1 MKHILQYY
9 AFTVNTYMNIQ
20 TKDYGIRVN
29 GTTLTMPADKVL
41 EAIEKATV
49 GENGK
54 KSFFI
59 TIQAKGY
66 ERLRIDVDVLPKNEV
81 EPQKPEPPKPEQPK
95 PNPNPENPT
104 PKPENPTPENP
115 APEQPAPTPD
125 LNFSPVL
132 TKDFFDNNKYVL
144 ELDSAKNGSLESFIK
159 AIDSV
164 EANGQKLE
172 YSSFI
177 NGDNQYNSNFTD
189 GSIKF
194 TLSAELMKTNKIEL
208 KIKTK
213 DNQVVTFELNLEEK
227 TAVKK

>member
-1 MKHILQYY
+1 M
-9 AFTVNTYMNIQ
+9 
-20 TKDYGIRVN
+20 
-29 GTTLTMPADKVL
+29 
-41 EAIEKATV
+41 
-49 GENGK
+49 
-54 KSFFI
+54 
-59 TIQAKGY
+59 
-66 ERLRIDVDVLPKNEV
+66 
-81 EPQKPEPPKPEQPK
+81 
-95 PNPNPENPT
+95 
-104 PKPENPTPENP
+104 
-115 APEQPAPTPD
+115 
-125 LNFSPVL
+125 

-164 EANGQKLE
+164 EANGQKIE
-172 YSSFI
+172 YSPFI